1 MKTQQ
6 AQDPRVEYVVSGS
19 WSLKAAGE
27 AKRLGGC
34 DVNIVVDG
42 RTASPSSGAAKKAF
56 GEDALPPS
64 EGWAWSTPNDPKP
77 AYIYYCSN
85 ETVNGVEI
93 APPTVPSHLADVPL
107 VSDMSSNILSRP
119 IPWDAHNWGLIYAGA
134 QKNIGP
140 AGLTIVIVRKDL
152 VVDPDEAVPFG
163 GARVPA
169 MLSYKSHADAGSLY
183 NTPPMFPI
191 YVAGL
196 VFKHL
201 KELGGVDKI
210 EELNTMKAAAVYR
223 AVDESNGFYVPR
235 VQETLRSRMNVVFA
249 VPGEGRET
257 RFIAEAEKA
266 GIKSPSPTARRGT
279 TKRGRVSP
287 CCALSVAL
295 LSSFY
300 VLQSWTDTR
309 SACPLGVQ
317 LCIRPLARLY
327 ISRTNLNQPLHVWL
341 RSRRSSCF
349 LCLAWLISPTCV
361 GVGPAVP
368 VLPAVADR
376 AHEPRPAFPP
386 IPHLTRF
393 ASLYPAQS
401 CKGRYQRV
409 RECAPCS
416 DPRSTYP
423 VRLLSAVAMWCCRA
437 ALLLQT
443 SLSEQL
449 RPHPWDGDVS
459 PRELHLELD
468 KARDTRKGRVR

>member
-1 MKTQQ
+1 MSESIPTTSSLHSTSSLLEHRAQTINLAAGPSVLPTPVLLEATSGLLEYNHTGIGLTELSHRSSHFQTCLKDAERDLRELLAVPDTFDVLFMQGGGLTQFATVPLNLLAAHRVKTQQ

-42 RTASPSSGAAKKAF
+42 RTASPSSATAAKKAF
-56 GEDALPPS
+56 GEDALPPG
-64 EGWAWSTPNDPKP
+64 EGWAWSTPDDPKP

-93 APPTVPSHLADVPL
+93 APPTVPAHLADVPL

-140 AGLTIVIVRKDL
+140 AGLTIVLVRKDL
-152 VVDPDEAVPFG
+152 VVDPDEAVPLG

-235 VQETLRSRMNVVFA
+235 VQEALRSRMNVVFA

-266 GIKSPSPTARRGT
+266 GIKQIKGHR
-279 TKRGRVSP
+279 
-287 CCALSVAL
+287 SV
-295 LSSFY
+295 
-300 VLQSWTDTR
+300 
-309 SACPLGVQ
+309 GG
-317 LCIRPLARLY
+317 IR
-327 ISRTNLNQPLHVWL
+327 T
-341 RSRRSSCF
+341 
-349 LCLAWLISPTCV
+349 
-361 GVGPAVP
+361 
-368 VLPAVADR
+368 
-376 AHEPRPAFPP
+376 
-386 IPHLTRF
+386 
-393 ASLYPAQS
+393 SLYN
-401 CKGRYQRV
+401 
-409 RECAPCS
+409 
-416 DPRSTYP
+416 
-423 VRLLSAVAMWCCRA
+423 AVTLDQVQ
-437 ALLLQT
+437 ALVGFMRMFMQK
-443 SLSEQL
+443 EQEIEQ
-449 RPHPWDGDVS
+449 H
-459 PRELHLELD
+459 
-468 KARDTRKGRVR
+468 A